1 MQIRIWSGLCKLVQ
15 RQAYSCLSSY
25 YGIWFAFAGLVCCII
40 AAFHFGE
47 IALQMRSLTYLRSTY
62 YDNIVNESFESRM
75 CLPLPV
81 DIVYTWVNGSDPKLI
96 KELNVVKQAL
106 EKQMNASSEKIY
118 ADKKKRNKLINS
130 DRFRWKKAT
139 LCPVPNC
146 VPSCKMAASG
156 LPRNILLSQLQTIH
170 KNLTWVKNVEFWD
183 EDIDVAF
190 LEFHSRDQLHQ
201 ILNISLLHKKI
212 PLNTSEVFYTST
224 AKNGYRKIA
233 GSLMMYDVT
242 SDISKDVIR
251 NAVESKFPNSITSID
266 LHHSEQIGIIHF
278 VDSKYAV
285 SLKELSRKNKFLMNN
300 RVTKLFPVTY
310 IWRPLTLSFNT
321 LEDDLSKNRFADNNE
336 LKYSLRSVEQYA
348 PWVRNI
354 FIVTNGQV
362 PSWLNL
368 EHPRIRLVTHQ
379 EIFLNKSHLPTFS
392 SPAIETHIHRIPGLS
407 RKFIYMNDDVFFGL
421 KVWPDDFYT
430 HSNGQKL
437 FLSWAVPNCNKGCPA
452 SWVNDKYCDKSCN
465 VSACDWDGGDCLGEK
480 AKSASWQLGGGQ
492 NVGYSGQNLGEY
504 CSGGCAHNWLGDRY
518 CDGNCNNAL
527 CGYDAGDCGDKNL
540 HKLFSIKIK
549 RNSDSLT
556 MVNIKAPLGCVAM
569 YVNISDVF
577 SKVIDGNF
585 EDNKIIR
592 TAILS
597 KKLKILSLTFFQNHS
612 LVSIPFQVLGYRGE
626 NETVKDVV
634 SFNISIDSNQPPVQ
648 QPVNKSDRKEETNKE
663 SELKVPKKM
672 YNVTFRMK
680 TQLSNNVKVN
690 VPDNFNSTSLSENLR
705 KRLKIIQKEYSDGE
719 LTDLGFH
726 KRYYD
731 IYKEHA
737 GQNEM
742 VRRLKFD
749 VHHFLIVILFNS
761 HWSISFYSYTLQ
773 YILDNCPIKT
783 VLHLICQYALE

>member
-224 AKNGYRKIA
+224 VKNGYRKIA

-634 SFNISIDSNQPPVQ
+634 SFNISIDSNQPPLQ

>member
-62 YDNIVNESFESRM
+62 YDNIVNESFESRI

-118 ADKKKRNKLINS
+118 TDKKKRNKLINS

-146 VPSCKMAASG
+146 VPSCKMATSG

-224 AKNGYRKIA
+224 VKNGYRKIA

-251 NAVESKFPNSITSID
+251 NTVESKFPNSIISID

-285 SLKELSRKNKFLMNN
+285 SLKELSRKNKFLMNS

-549 RNSDSLT
+549 SNSDSLT

-634 SFNISIDSNQPPVQ
+634 SFNISIDSNQPPLQ

-672 YNVTFRMK
+672 YNVTFQMK
-680 TQLSNNVKVN
+680 TQLSNSVKVN

-719 LTDLGFH
+719 LTDLGFR

-731 IYKEHA
+731 IYKEHT
-737 GQNEM
+737 GKNDM

-761 HWSISFYSYTLQ
+761 R
-773 YILDNCPIKT
+773 
-783 VLHLICQYALE
+783 

>member
-146 VPSCKMAASG
+146 VPSCKMATSG

-224 AKNGYRKIA
+224 VKNGYRKIA

-379 EIFLNKSHLPTFS
+379 EIFPNKSHLPTFS

-518 CDGNCNNAL
+518 CDGSCNNAL

-549 RNSDSLT
+549 GNSDSLT

-585 EDNKIIR
+585 EDNKVIR

-634 SFNISIDSNQPPVQ
+634 SFNISIDSNQPPLQ
-648 QPVNKSDRKEETNKE
+648 QPVNKSDRKETNKE

-672 YNVTFRMK
+672 YNVAFQMK
-680 TQLSNNVKVN
+680 TQLSNSVKVN

-731 IYKEHA
+731 IYKEHT
-737 GQNEM
+737 GKNEM
-742 VRRLKFD
+742 VRRLN
-749 VHHFLIVILFNS
+749 LM
-761 HWSISFYSYTLQ
+761 
-773 YILDNCPIKT
+773 YIIF
-783 VLHLICQYALE
+783 

>member
-224 AKNGYRKIA
+224 VKNGYRKIA

-783 VLHLICQYALE
+783 GLHLICQYALE